1 MARKKLELALPTVD
15 DLFTSQGER
24 EQDAGE
30 KVREIALEAIEAFP
44 GHPFKVAD
52 DEDMARLAESIAESG
67 VLVPLTVRPFGDGMY
82 GLVSGH
88 RRKRAA
94 EIAGLAAVRGQVH
107 GRRRGHD
114 SHGGLEPSE
123 GDHPAERAGVRLFD
137 AA

>member
-52 DEDMARLAESIAESG
+52 DEDMAR
-67 VLVPLTVRPFGDGMY
+67 
-82 GLVSGH
+82 
-88 RRKRAA
+88 
-94 EIAGLAAVRGQVH
+94 VRGQVH

>member
-67 VLVPLTVRPFGDGMY
+67 ARRRDRRAR
-82 GLVSGH
+82 H
-88 RRKRAA
+88 R
-94 EIAGLAAVRGQVH
+94 AVRGQVH

>member
-30 KVREIALEAIEAFP
+30 KVREIALGDIESFP

-67 VLVPLTVRPFGDGMY
+67 VLVPLTVRPLGNEMY
-82 GLVSGH
+82 GLVSGLQ
-88 RRKRAA
+88 RSPDSPPCRAWSGTWA
-94 EIAGLAAVRGQVH
+94 TTRP
-107 GRRRGHD
+107 R
-114 SHGGLEPSE
+114 
-123 GDHPAERAGVRLFD
+123 
-137 AA
+137 